1 MNPWIFWL
9 VPPAIGAVI
18 GYVTNA
24 VAIKML
30 FRPLR
35 EIRFLGIRLPF
46 TPGIL
51 PRQRHKLADN
61 IGAMVEREL
70 LTPEILRERLRRE
83 DVRQSIGSSIAAYTE
98 KLLDAPIGGLARPG
112 AGDSGPPESPII
124 ITLLRGVLRS
134 DGFNALLDTLL
145 ETLIDPKRSIRD
157 ILGNEKMAVVEEQ
170 LEVLI
175 RDALSAALPQI
186 AGTLRPVLEDAFPQ
200 IARSI
205 VQFLQKEEIRREL
218 EVQGQV
224 FLNNALLKLS
234 VVQRL
239 FISAGQYDK
248 TLRDRMP
255 EIIDDLIVQLEA
267 LLADGAIRGRLIAY
281 TGDTALTL
289 AAEAGSYTRMVRF
302 ASTLIRSYSDRPVG
316 ELLKKFGMEQV
327 TDLSQRIRTFIQG
340 TLVSETLVQET
351 LVPETLVSETLV
363 SGDRAAFSPPL
374 KFEQA
379 IAVALGR
386 FREEHGD
393 MRLGT
398 LCALDA
404 EKKGRIDALI
414 QDKLFQIAE
423 EQLEALLKTINV
435 RVMVSDRID
444 ALDMIKVERIVLDVM
459 ANQLKWIN
467 VFGGILGAVIGMVQ
481 AVFSWIMGR

>member
-83 DVRQSIGSSIAAYTE
+83 DVRQSIGASIAAYTE

-112 AGDSGPPESPII
+112 AGDSGPPEPPII

-175 RDALSAALPQI
+175 RDTLSAALPQI

-267 LLADGAIRGRLIAY
+267 LLADGAIRGRLISY

-289 AAEAGSYTRMVRF
+289 AADAGSYTRMVRF
-302 ASTLIRSYSDRPVG
+302 ASTLLRSYSDRPVG

-340 TLVSETLVQET
+340 TLVSETLV
-351 LVPETLVSETLV
+351 
-363 SGDRAAFSPPL
+363 SGDRAASSPPPQ
-374 KFEQA
+374 FETA
-379 IAVALGR
+379 LALALGR

-404 EKKGRIDALI
+404 EKKSRIDTLI
-414 QDKLFQIAE
+414 QDKLFQIVE

-481 AVFSWIMGR
+481 AVFSWVMGR